1 MTRTRRMIFL
11 FRDFTLSVPLRLL
24 IGATLVFSG
33 ATKLSIHSR
42 FVDIV
47 NSYQLLPHSLATAY
61 ALALPWAELV
71 IGAYLLLG
79 ILVRPSALVA
89 VLMGISFTVV
99 NISTI
104 IRGEKQ
110 CLSCFGEA
118 IILSVWQS
126 LAIDVLIIIA
136 GLYVVVAAGKRQT
149 LSFDNWFAK
158 RQRDKAAISGKK

>member
-1 MTRTRRMIFL
+1 MTRTRRLVFL
-11 FRDFTLSVPLRLL
+11 FRDFPLAVPLRLL

-47 NSYQLLPHSLATAY
+47 NSYQLLPDSLATAY
-61 ALALPWAELV
+61 ALVLPWAELV
-71 IGAYLLLG
+71 IGVYLLLG
-79 ILVRPSALVA
+79 ILIRPSALVA

-104 IRGEKQ
+104 IRGEEQ

-118 IILSVWQS
+118 ITLSVWQS
-126 LAIDVLIIIA
+126 LAIDFLIILA
-136 GLYVVVAAGKRQT
+136 GLYVVAAAGKRQT
-149 LSFDNWFAK
+149 FSFDSWFAR
-158 RQRDKAAISGKK
+158 RQRDKAAVSGKE